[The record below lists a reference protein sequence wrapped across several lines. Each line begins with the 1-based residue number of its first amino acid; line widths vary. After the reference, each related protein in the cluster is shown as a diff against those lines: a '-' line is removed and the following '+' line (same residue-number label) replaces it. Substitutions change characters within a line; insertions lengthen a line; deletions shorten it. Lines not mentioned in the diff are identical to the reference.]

1 MVKMRNGQEVFNVL
15 ECVKHLR
22 QAGFTQE
29 QAEAQAREIE
39 KAKNDLESN
48 LATKRD
54 IVDLKRDIEKLRG
67 DTKREIKALEERIG
81 FKMVITS
88 GSFAFLI
95 LGALVTLAKLGLLTP
110 AK

>member
-1 MVKMRNGQEVFNVL
+1 MEKMEKMKNGRALFNAL

-22 QAGFTQE
+22 DAGFTQE

-54 IVDLKRDIEKLRG
+54 ILAVKEDIKN
-67 DTKREIKALEERIG
+67 LEDRLG

-88 GSFAFLI
+88 GSFAFVI
-95 LGALVTLAKLGLLTP
+95 LGALVTLVKLGLLTP
-110 AK
+110 VVK

>member
-1 MVKMRNGQEVFNVL
+1 MEEMRNGPALFNAL

-22 QAGFTQE
+22 EAGFTQE

-54 IVDLKRDIEKLRG
+54 IAALAKDIMALAK
-67 DTKREIKALEERIG
+67 DIKNLEDRLG
-81 FKMVITS
+81 LKMVITS
-88 GSFAFLI
+88 GSFAFAI
-95 LGALVTLAKLGLLTP
+95 LGALVTLAKLGLLAP

>member
-1 MVKMRNGQEVFNVL
+1 MRNGQEVFNVL

-22 QAGFTQE
+22 QAGLTQE

-54 IVDLKRDIEKLRG
+54 IAELKKDIKE
-67 DTKREIKALEERIG
+67 LEARPG
-81 FKMVITS
+81 LKMIITS
-88 GSFAFLI
+88 GSFAFAI
-95 LGALVTLAKLGLLTP
+95 LGALVTLAQLGLLAP
-110 AK
+110 SK